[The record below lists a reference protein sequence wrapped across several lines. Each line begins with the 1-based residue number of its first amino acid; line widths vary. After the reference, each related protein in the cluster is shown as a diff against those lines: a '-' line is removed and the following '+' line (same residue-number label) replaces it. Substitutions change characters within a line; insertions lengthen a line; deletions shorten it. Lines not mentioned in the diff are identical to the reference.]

1 MNKSVLATIAGVF
14 GLTVMKS
21 LMDRHSGSSLR
32 LKKNIIKKFDI
43 ITQVFLRLEEPLL
56 TDEQKESFDDYAWNI
71 RNISEI
77 ERVHFFSDHGLENTY
92 FAERMGDFDE
102 YLVKDNDSDL
112 DFYLPIHLYKVEV
125 EDIDEDIL
133 PEYLDNLEQDVL
145 YIINNYITEIIN
157 PYRSPVG
164 FRILSFDYV
173 DIQTDVSVFIV
184 DADTG
189 ESYHPP
195 KRNSIKLRKV

>member
-164 FRILSFDYV
+164 FRILSSDYV

-189 ESYHPP
+189 KVYHPP